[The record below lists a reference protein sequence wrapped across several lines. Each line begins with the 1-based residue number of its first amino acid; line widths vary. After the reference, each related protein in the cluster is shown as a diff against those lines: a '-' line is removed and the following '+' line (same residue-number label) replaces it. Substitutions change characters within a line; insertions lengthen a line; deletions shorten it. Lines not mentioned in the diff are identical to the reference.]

1 MGFSIQIDLQ
11 NPIVSHFMKKQLI
24 SVLRIQDMSIAQLRN
39 KEKGLLCFL
48 RATEITYQLIKI
60 KAEQSFD
67 FFSVKYSSLE
77 LGFLEWVQGGQF
89 PALVKGYNLQKVQD
103 REYWKLK
110 GAQATRVTLY
120 WTSFS
125 EVNELTDN
133 IDNLVVV
140 AWDGDKWVNLGRT
153 EVLSFLG
160 TGTVTSRPFIPN
172 QYSALTFGIAD
183 TDRDGYADG
192 ANEDPLDPCIP
203 EGSSLVCQNRICVEV
218 HASVYLEGAMHNG
231 GISSY
236 TSTMS
241 TRINDFGYLP
251 REKPKTLL

>member
-1 MGFSIQIDLQ
+1 LGISGKLPYIQ
-11 NPIVSHFMKKQLI
+11 
-24 SVLRIQDMSIAQLRN
+24 
-39 KEKGLLCFL
+39 
-48 RATEITYQLIKI
+48 
-60 KAEQSFD
+60 
-67 FFSVKYSSLE
+67 
-77 LGFLEWVQGGQF
+77 FLEWVQGGQF

-140 AWDGDKWVNLGRT
+140 GWDGDKWVNLGRT

-183 TDRDGYADG
+183 TDGDGYADG

-203 EGSSLVCQNRICVEV
+203 DGSSLVCQNRICVEV